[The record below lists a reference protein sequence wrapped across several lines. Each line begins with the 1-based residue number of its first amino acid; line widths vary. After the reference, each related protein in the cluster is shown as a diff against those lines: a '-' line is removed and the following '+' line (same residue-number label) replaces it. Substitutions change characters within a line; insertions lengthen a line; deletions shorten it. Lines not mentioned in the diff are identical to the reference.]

1 MLFKIV
7 DDWKQMLPPE
17 DEKRLNAILRNTA
30 KHRSAYRTSKDVK
43 SAQLWC
49 ALLEMRKE
57 NQVLLKKVK
66 RLEYIFEGLAER
78 MRQENLE
85 EKEIIESLEKF

>member
-1 MLFKIV
+1 MLFRIV

-17 DEKRLNAILRNTA
+17 DERRINSMLRNVT
-30 KHRSAYRTSKDVK
+30 KHRPAYRSSNDIKT
-43 SAQLWC
+43 AQLWC

-66 RLEYIFEGLAER
+66 RLEYVFEGLAER
-78 MRQENLE
+78 MKQDNE

>member
-17 DEKRLNAILRNTA
+17 DEARMNTLIRDVA
-30 KHRSAYRTSKDVK
+30 KHRPAYRSSKDVK
-43 SAQLWC
+43 TAQLWC

-78 MRQENLE
+78 MKSEGD
-85 EKEIIESLEKF
+85 EKRIIESLEKF

>member
-7 DDWKQMLPPE
+7 DDWKQMLPPD
-17 DEKRLNAILRNTA
+17 DEKRINSMLRDVT
-30 KHRSAYRTSKDVK
+30 KHRPAYRSSKDVK
-43 SAQLWC
+43 TAQLWC

-66 RLEYIFEGLAER
+66 RLEYVFDGLAER
-78 MRQENLE
+78 MKQDGE
-85 EKEIIESLEKF
+85 EKDIIESLEKF

>member
-17 DEKRLNAILRNTA
+17 DETRMNTMLRNIA
-30 KHRSAYRTSKDVK
+30 KHRPAYRSSKDVK
-43 SAQLWC
+43 TAQLWC

-57 NQVLLKKVK
+57 NQLLLKKVK

-78 MRQENLE
+78 MKQDND
-85 EKEIIESLEKF
+85 EKQIIESLEKF